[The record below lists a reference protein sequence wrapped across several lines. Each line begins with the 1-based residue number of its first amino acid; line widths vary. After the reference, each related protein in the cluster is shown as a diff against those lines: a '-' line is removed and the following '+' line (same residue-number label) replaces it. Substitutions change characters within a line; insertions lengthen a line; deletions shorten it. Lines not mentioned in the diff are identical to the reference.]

1 MNAFYKNL
9 ESQESEDWNA
19 FFINETILS
28 DINSNATLPI
38 ELANITLNDTV
49 YIMQEYLKEC
59 IAEQF

>member
-9 ESQESEDWNA
+9 ESQESEERNA

-28 DINSNATLPI
+28 EINSNATLPI
-38 ELANITLNDTV
+38 ELTNITLNDTV
-49 YIMQEYLKEC
+49 YIMQEYLKEY